1 MIVQRTFVGPST
13 SAFKGSSVNGS
24 SLILSSRYL
33 TMKPKGN
40 LVTELIGDLAGT
52 LETTTELLRLLVG
65 GHDPPFSLSMMG
77 HDQAWVSSQGL
88 DDAVGPRREFA
99 RRFTEG
105 SRKHAGRSPEED
117 RKTHRKNV
125 RGYRIR
131 QEASDSPIERR
142 DNPLSIVC
150 VIHTIG
156 KPQFSLPSIMKKW
169 LCHPLPQ
176 ELAPLILN
184 PIQGNK

>member
-65 GHDPPFSLSMMG
+65 GHDPPFSLSWDLIG
-77 HDQAWVSSQGL
+77 SSQGDL
-88 DDAVGPRREFA
+88 PKGVGNTLRDRRKKTVRLTARMPEATELGRKISTVESQVSDGCTTTTQDFGWLSTAELPRL
-99 RRFTEG
+99 G
-105 SRKHAGRSPEED
+105 D
-117 RKTHRKNV
+117 
-125 RGYRIR
+125 
-131 QEASDSPIERR
+131 
-142 DNPLSIVC
+142 
-150 VIHTIG
+150 
-156 KPQFSLPSIMKKW
+156 
-169 LCHPLPQ
+169 
-176 ELAPLILN
+176 
-184 PIQGNK
+184 